1 MMGEEL
7 IEEERYDDM
16 EDKKIFEGEKDDR

>member
-1 MMGEEL
+1 MMEEL
-7 IEEERYDDM
+7 IEERYDDM